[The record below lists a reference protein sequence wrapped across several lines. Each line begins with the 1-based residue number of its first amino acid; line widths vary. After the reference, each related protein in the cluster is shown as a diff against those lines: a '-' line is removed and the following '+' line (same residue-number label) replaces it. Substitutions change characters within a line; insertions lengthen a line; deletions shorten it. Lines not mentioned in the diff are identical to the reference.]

1 MMNKTKCLI
10 ISAIM
15 IAGIFTTLNFTSA
28 KNNDNVQENNTSSNI
43 EQTEGVAEPEEVLP
57 AAEEISG
64 DSEPDIIEEAQAW
77 CDTYSPY
84 VYGAGGENGPG
95 SAVDCSAFT
104 KAVYNKMGIKLP
116 RVSYDQ
122 AKVGVQVSYTPG
134 DYSTLLPG
142 DLVIMNN
149 YGHCG
154 IYAGDGMVIHAS
166 SAGGKVIKVPMTN
179 FSSGFVN
186 EIRRVIY

>member
-1 MMNKTKCLI
+1 MKKI
-10 ISAIM
+10 IIILSLATVLFILAYPKNETNN
-15 IAGIFTTLNFTSA
+15 INSVTAG
-28 KNNDNVQENNTSSNI
+28 D
-43 EQTEGVAEPEEVLP
+43 TETQAPLP
-57 AAEEISG
+57 AAEDVSG
-64 DSEPDIIEEAQAW
+64 ENETDIIEEAQAW

-84 VYGAGGENGPG
+84 VYGGNGDGGPG
-95 SAVDCSAFT
+95 SSVDCSAFT
-104 KAVYNKMGIKLP
+104 KAVYKKLGITLP

-122 AKVGVQVSYTPG
+122 AKVGERVSYTPG

-154 IYAGDGMVIHAS
+154 IYAGGGMVIHAS
-166 SAGGKVIKVPMTN
+166 SAGGKVVKVPMSN

-186 EIRRVIY
+186 EVRRVLY

>member
-1 MMNKTKCLI
+1 MIKTKLAKILI
-10 ISAIM
+10 AAAMLPS
-15 IAGIFTTLNFTSA
+15 IAVLAANTLR
-28 KNNDNVQENNTSSNI
+28 
-43 EQTEGVAEPEEVLP
+43 P
-57 AAEEISG
+57 EEISVATNA
-64 DSEPDIIEEAQAW
+64 DDTAVEPISEILPADENISGESHTDIVEAAQAW

-84 VYGAGGENGPG
+84 LYGASGSDGPG

-104 KAVYNKMGIKLP
+104 KSVYDELGIEIP

-122 AKVGVQVSYTPG
+122 AKIGTEVAYTPG
-134 DYSTLLPG
+134 DYSNLLPG

-154 IYAGDGMVIHAS
+154 IYAGNGMVIHAS
-166 SAGGKVIKVPMTN
+166 SAGGRVIKVPMNN

-186 EIRRVIY
+186 EVRRVIYNGG

>member
-1 MMNKTKCLI
+1 MMNKIKCLI
-10 ISAIM
+10 ISAI
-15 IAGIFTTLNFTSA
+15 IITGIFTTLNFTSA
-28 KNNDNVQENNTSSNI
+28 KNNDEVNQADTSANI
-43 EQTEGVAEPEEVLP
+43 EQTETVYEAEEPLP

-64 DSEPDIIEEAQAW
+64 SSKPDIIEEAQAW

-95 SAVDCSAFT
+95 SSVDCSAFT
-104 KAVYNKMGIKLP
+104 KAVYNKLGINLP

-122 AKVGVQVSYTPG
+122 AKVGTKVSYTPG

-166 SAGGKVIKVPMTN
+166 SAGGRVIKVPMSN
-179 FSSGFVN
+179 FSGGFVN